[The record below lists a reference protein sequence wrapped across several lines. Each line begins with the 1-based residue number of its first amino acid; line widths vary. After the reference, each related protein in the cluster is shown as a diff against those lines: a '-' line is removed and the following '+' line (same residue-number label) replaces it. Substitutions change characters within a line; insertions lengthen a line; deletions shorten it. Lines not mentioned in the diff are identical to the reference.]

1 MKFKS
6 WMCTAALGVGL
17 LGAGQSASAETIEMG
32 FYRISEKPTSLN
44 DQATQQF
51 RVSVS
56 DVAGSTS
63 QALFTFFN
71 LGSIASSITDVYF
84 DDGTPGAL
92 FAIAQIYDTPT
103 SGVDFEIGAKPG
115 NLPGANQ
122 ADPDFVVSN
131 ALLAADSE
139 PKTQP
144 NGVNPGETLGVLV
157 NLINGA
163 TFQTIK
169 NSLAGSNPLRVGIHV
184 QGFGDGSSASY
195 VSKPPTFTPP
205 PPPPP
210 PPAVPLPATV
220 WAGLALMGG
229 IGAKRLRRKVVVA

>member
-1 MKFKS
+1 MKIKS
-6 WMCTAALGVGL
+6 WLIAAALGVGL
-17 LGAGQSASAETIEMG
+17 LGAGQGASAETIEMG
-32 FYRISEKPTSLN
+32 FYRISERPTSLN
-44 DQATQQF
+44 DQATPQF

-56 DVAGSTS
+56 DVVGNVS

-71 LGSIASSITDVYF
+71 DGPIASSITDIYF

-92 FAIAQIYDTPT
+92 FRIATLNEM
-103 SGVDFEIGAKPG
+103 SGVDFEVGANPG

-122 ADPDFVVSN
+122 ADPDFEVSS

-139 PKTQP
+139 PKVQP
-144 NGVNPGETLGVLV
+144 NGINPGETLGVLV
-157 NLINGA
+157 NLLNGA

-169 NSLAGSNPLRVGIHV
+169 QSLAGGDPLRVGIHV

-195 VSKPPTFTPP
+195 VSRPPTITPP
-205 PPPPP
+205 PPPPQ
-210 PPAVPLPATV
+210 AVPLPATV

-229 IGAKRLRRKVVVA
+229 IGATRIRRKVVQA